1 MDEEK
6 YSSRFPVIVQVE
18 RRNGQFAVSFDVQV
32 QGANVSPT
40 NFIVVE
46 LTEFV
51 TVDNSNKSADSGHNC
66 CGISAAK
73 IIIVM
78 ISTGSILLDLIKM
91 IAFSDAIAECKVNH
105 VKHLGRELFEKTV
118 SLLSNFKATKVL
130 MDGSLSNGEPRCAQ
144 IKMRMAGSGKFIH
157 RNRFQRRNILLLC

>member
-1 MDEEK
+1 LDEEK

-51 TVDNSNKSADSGHNC
+51 TDFFFLNQAQHNMAEDEYPASVINVPMTFLDFR
-66 CGISAAK
+66 ISSPH
-73 IIIVM
+73 IV
-78 ISTGSILLDLIKM
+78 IST
-91 IAFSDAIAECKVNH
+91 
-105 VKHLGRELFEKTV
+105 
-118 SLLSNFKATKVL
+118 SLLKTFHLL
-130 MDGSLSNGEPRCAQ
+130 MCEALYLYGV
-144 IKMRMAGSGKFIH
+144 
-157 RNRFQRRNILLLC
+157 ILPLHSQLFHQEYGF